1 VFRLAAL
8 LRSTA
13 PPLLAALV
21 AGTGAV
27 IAAATG
33 AEPPTD
39 RAAKEMR
46 MNARPGTVVRWSG
59 ADTTECSVDGHSYAP
74 HGDTCYFGVDLERT
88 GEMKV
93 ERRRAGEVEHA
104 VVAIGAYPY
113 TVQRISLPTD
123 EHVDLSPANAA
134 RAERERVRIDAVFT
148 RDTPSRFE
156 LPIAPPLARL
166 QSQGSFGK
174 RRIFNGQPRSP
185 HSGEDYRAATGTPVM
200 AAAPGVV
207 VLAED
212 HFFGGNS
219 VFIDHGDGLF
229 TMYLHLSKILVKPD
243 QEVRAGERIGLSG
256 ATGRVSGPHL
266 HFGVRWRG
274 ARIDPAVLLASG

>member
-1 VFRLAAL
+1 VFRLVLSFHSIAL
-8 LRSTA
+8 LLFAGA
-13 PPLLAALV
+13 P
-21 AGTGAV
+21 
-27 IAAATG
+27 
-33 AEPPTD
+33 
-39 RAAKEMR
+39 AKETR
-46 MNARPGTVVRWSG
+46 FSARPGTVVRWS
-59 ADTTECSVDGHSYAP
+59 APDTTECTIDGHTYAP
-74 HGDTCYFGVDLERT
+74 HGQTCYFGVDLERT
-88 GEMKV
+88 GEVKI
-93 ERRRAGEVEHA
+93 ERRRQGEVERA
-104 VVAIGAYPY
+104 VIAIGAYPY
-113 TVQRISLPTD
+113 TVQRVTLPSN
-123 EHVDLSPANAA
+123 EHVDLSAENAA
-134 RAERERVRIDAVFT
+134 RAERERARIDAVFA

-156 LPIAPPLARL
+156 LPIAPPLAHL

-174 RRIFNGQPRSP
+174 KRIFNGQPRSP
-185 HSGEDYRAATGTPVM
+185 HTGEDYRAATGTPVM

-207 VLAED
+207 VLAEE

-229 TMYLHLSKILVKPD
+229 TIYLHLSKILVKPD